1 MVPASK
7 LVAKYIAK
15 YQAALPKAV
24 AWASRKLSA
33 ALVLGLAPLALLPE
47 QMPFLSAA
55 APPASV
61 EMVRTLPVP
70 YLEPVKAEP
79 IAPPP
84 SSREP
89 QARILQMVAQR
100 SRARRQ
106 SRREPESGALGKPG
120 GSPEKAPTTAAGAPA
135 GAKGEADNGDARKG
149 DAKKG
154 DPKAAAAAEAKP
166 AQSADPKSASKP
178 EPAEPEDWSNTEIIA
193 ALRDCLRRLA
203 PLGAEIEVAEP
214 VRQERCGAPAPVML
228 KRLGPGA
235 ARVEL
240 QPPAML
246 NCAMVASLHTWV
258 ERTLQPAA
266 QELLGSPVAR
276 IRNVSGYS
284 CRNRVGTA
292 FHADRLSEHALANA
306 IDIAGFVTA
315 DGRTIDVLSQ
325 WGPTGRELREQQ
337 EKAWEAAQEAK
348 GAAKEA
354 EKQAAEAARTARSAR
369 GEKQADAKAEAERS
383 KQEAE
388 RKKESAQEKEAEWRK
403 TLARAAELQK
413 LGRGVDGGPPPRSQ
427 RGDQR
432 KGDDAR
438 APIPAVQKK
447 NADAKGPIPIPAS
460 KDGES
465 PGPPPEAVF
474 LRRLHRGACG
484 TFGTV
489 LGPDANE
496 AHRNHF
502 HFDLAARKR
511 SAFCE

>member
-1 MVPASK
+1 MVNAGRSVRAEDMVSASK
-7 LVAKYIAK
+7 LVAKL
-15 YQAALPKAV
+15 QAALPKTA

-33 ALVLGLAPLALLPE
+33 AIVLGLALLALLPE
-47 QMPFLSAA
+47 RMPPFLAA
-55 APPASV
+55 ASPPAPV

-70 YLEPVKAEP
+70 YLEAAKPVSV
-79 IAPPP
+79 PPP
-84 SSREP
+84 RTSREAP
-89 QARILQMVAQR
+89 AKILQVVAQR

-106 SRREPESGALGKPG
+106 TRREPESGALGKAG
-120 GSPEKAPTTAAGAPA
+120 QSPDKGADKAAAAVPAAPA
-135 GAKGEADNGDARKG
+135 DAKGDASKG
-149 DAKKG
+149 DAKKI
-154 DPKAAAAAEAKP
+154 DPKAATP
-166 AQSADPKSASKP
+166 Q
-178 EPAEPEDWSNTEIIA
+178 AEPTEPDEWSDTEIIA

-214 VRQERCGAPAPVML
+214 VRQERCGAPAPVTL
-228 KRLGPGA
+228 KRLGLGA
-235 ARVEL
+235 ARVDL

-258 ERTLQPAA
+258 EKTLQPAA
-266 QELLGSPVAR
+266 QELLGSPVVR
-276 IRNVSGYS
+276 IRSVSGYA
-284 CRNRVGTA
+284 CRNRVGTT

-315 DGRTIDVLSQ
+315 DGRTVDVLGQ
-325 WGPTGRELREQQ
+325 WGPTARDLREQQ

-348 GAAKEA
+348 AAAKEA
-354 EKQAAEAARTARSAR
+354 EKQAAEAARTARAAR
-369 GEKQADAKAEAERS
+369 GAKQASAKTEAERT

-388 RKKESAQEKEAEWRK
+388 RKKENAQQKEAEWRK
-403 TLARAAELQK
+403 ALAQTAELQK
-413 LGRGVDGGPPPRSQ
+413 LGRGDGGQTPRLQ
-427 RGDQR
+427 RSDQ
-432 KGDDAR
+432 KKTDDAR
-438 APIPAVQKK
+438 GPTPRKT
-447 NADAKGPIPIPAS
+447 ADAKGAIPIPAS

-465 PGPPPEAVF
+465 LSPSPEAVF

-502 HFDLAARKR
+502 HFDLAPRKR

>member
-1 MVPASK
+1 MVSASK
-7 LVAKYIAK
+7 LVAKFRVV
-15 YQAALPKAV
+15 LPRVV

-33 ALVLGLAPLALLPE
+33 AIVLGLALLALLPE
-47 QMPFLSAA
+47 QMPPFLSAA
-55 APPASV
+55 APPAPV

-70 YLEPVKAEP
+70 YLEGAKAEP
-79 IAPPP
+79 VSPPAAR
-84 SSREP
+84 SSREQP
-89 QARILQMVAQR
+89 ARILQVVAQR

-106 SRREPESGALGKPG
+106 TRREPESGTLGKPG
-120 GSPEKAPTTAAGAPA
+120 AGPDKAPAAATGAPA
-135 GAKGEADNGDARKG
+135 GAKGEADKG

-154 DPKAAAAAEAKP
+154 DPKAAAAADGKP
-166 AQSADPKSASKP
+166 AQPGDPKSASKP
-178 EPAEPEDWSNTEIIA
+178 EPAEPDAWSETEIIA

-228 KRLGPGA
+228 KRFGLGA
-235 ARVEL
+235 TRVEF

-266 QELLGSPVAR
+266 QELLGSPVVR

-284 CRNRVGTA
+284 CRNRVGTT

-315 DGRTIDVLSQ
+315 DGRTVDVLGQ
-325 WGPTGRELREQQ
+325 WGPTGRELRDQQ
-337 EKAWEAAQEAK
+337 EKAWEAVQEAK

-354 EKQAAEAARTARSAR
+354 EKRAADAARTARSAR
-369 GEKQADAKAEAERS
+369 GPKQADAKAEAERS

-388 RKKESAQEKEAEWRK
+388 RKKGSAQEKEAEWRK

-413 LGRGVDGGPPPRSQ
+413 LGRRDGGQTPRLLRS
-427 RGDQR
+427 DQR
-432 KGDDAR
+432 KTDDAR
-438 APIPAVQKK
+438 GLTPKK
-447 NADAKGPIPIPAS
+447 TADAKGSIPIPAS
-460 KDGES
+460 RDGES
-465 PGPPPEAVF
+465 PSPPPEAVF

-489 LGPDANE
+489 LGPEANE

>member
-1 MVPASK
+1 MLWRTAG
-7 LVAKYIAK
+7 
-15 YQAALPKAV
+15 
-24 AWASRKLSA
+24 WASGKLSA
-33 ALVLGLAPLALLPE
+33 GIVLGLALMVLLPE
-47 QMPFLSAA
+47 IPPFLAA
-55 APPASV
+55 ASPAAPV
-61 EMVRTLPVP
+61 EMVRTVRVP
-70 YLEPVKAEP
+70 YLDAALPETPST
-79 IAPPP
+79 APR
-84 SSREP
+84 SSTKE
-89 QARILQMVAQR
+89 QAASILQVA
-100 SRARRQ
+100 ARRRQ
-106 SRREPESGALGKPG
+106 VQREPESGALGKPG
-120 GSPEKAPTTAAGAPA
+120 VDVDKAAAAAPA
-135 GAKGEADNGDARKG
+135 APKLPA
-149 DAKKG
+149 DAKSAAADAKSAVPPADG
-154 DPKAAAAAEAKP
+154 KATPSADPKAAAR
-166 AQSADPKSASKP
+166 P
-178 EPAEPEDWSNTEIIA
+178 EPPEPDEWSDTEIIA
-193 ALRDCLRRLA
+193 ALRECLRRLA

-266 QELLGSPVAR
+266 QELLGSQVVR

-315 DGRTIDVLSQ
+315 DGRTVDVLGQ
-325 WGPTGRELREQQ
+325 WGPTARDLREQQ
-337 EKAWEAAQEAK
+337 EKAWEGVQEAK
-348 GAAKEA
+348 TAAKEA
-354 EKQAAEAARTARSAR
+354 EKQAAEALRAARSAPKPKLA
-369 GEKQADAKAEAERS
+369 GAKSNADRL

-388 RKKESAQEKEAEWRK
+388 RRKDEAQHKEAEWRK
-403 TLARAAELQK
+403 VLARAAELQK
-413 LGRGVDGGPPPRSQ
+413 LVRPEGIETPRSQ
-427 RGDQR
+427 RAQ
-432 KGDDAR
+432 KKTADAR
-438 APIPAVQKK
+438 GSAPIPVSTDAGPAV
-447 NADAKGPIPIPAS
+447 
-460 KDGES
+460 
-465 PGPPPEAVF
+465 PPESAF